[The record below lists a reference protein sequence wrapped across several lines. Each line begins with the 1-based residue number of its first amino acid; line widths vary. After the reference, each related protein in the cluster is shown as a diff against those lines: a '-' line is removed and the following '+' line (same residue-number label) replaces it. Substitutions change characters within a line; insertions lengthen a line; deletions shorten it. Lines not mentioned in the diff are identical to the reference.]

1 MQQKIVKCYSA
12 CFEQQVVKDIESG
25 RFDTIWEAQRHYGVT
40 GNGTV
45 QRWLQKYGKN
55 HLVPKVILVQKPN
68 EKDQIRQLKKQVP
81 QLERALGETQAEN
94 VVNRQFLK
102 IACEDL
108 GCDVDTFKKKP
119 SSRRRPGPRRIGAEH
134 LGPVQSS
141 RYEQAE
147 LL

>member
-1 MQQKIVKCYSA
+1 MQQKIVKRYSA
-12 CFEQQVVKDIESG
+12 CFKQQVVEDLESG

-55 HLVPKVILVQKPN
+55 HLVPKVIRVQKPN
-68 EKDQIRQLKKQVP
+68 EKDQIRQLKKQVA
-81 QLERALGETQAEN
+81 QLERALGQTQAEN

-108 GCDVDTFKKKP
+108 GCDVDTFKKKAVIAP
-119 SSRRRPGPRRIGAEH
+119 SARAKKNRG
-134 LGPVQSS
+134 
-141 RYEQAE
+141 
-147 LL
+147 